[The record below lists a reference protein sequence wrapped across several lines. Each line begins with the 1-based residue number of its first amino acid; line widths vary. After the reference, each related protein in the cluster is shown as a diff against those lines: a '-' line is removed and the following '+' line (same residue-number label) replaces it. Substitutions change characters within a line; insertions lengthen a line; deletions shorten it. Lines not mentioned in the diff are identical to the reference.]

1 MTINATA
8 PILLALYIAVA
19 EKQNVDLKKLAG
31 TVQNDLLK
39 EYAARGN
46 YIYPPAASM
55 RLTVD
60 LIEYANQHLPKWNP
74 ISISGYHM
82 REAGCTAV
90 QEVAFTLANGLAY
103 VRAAVDRGL
112 DVNAFGPR
120 LSFFFNAHNH
130 FFEEIAKYRAARRLW
145 ATLLC
150 ERFKA
155 NDDACRLRFHTQTG
169 GSTLTA
175 QQIENNVVRVAY
187 QAMAAVLGGTQSLH
201 TNAKDEALAL
211 PTEESART
219 ALRTQQILAHET
231 GVTDAVDPLAG
242 SVYVEQLTDDIEQG
256 ARDYIQRIDQM
267 GGSLRA
273 IETGFIQG
281 EIQNAAYAY
290 QQAIESKQQIIV
302 GVNEFTTEEHVSPA
316 ILRID
321 PQLER
326 KQKERLAKLRT
337 ERNKKAVATAQ
348 TALIKAARG
357 DGNLLP
363 PILECVR
370 CYTTLGEIS
379 DTLREVF
386 GTYKPIM

>member
-1 MTINATA
+1 M
-8 PILLALYIAVA
+8 
-19 EKQNVDLKKLAG
+19 
-31 TVQNDLLK
+31 
-39 EYAARGN
+39 
-46 YIYPPAASM
+46 
-55 RLTVD
+55 
-60 LIEYANQHLPKWNP
+60 
-74 ISISGYHM
+74 
-82 REAGCTAV
+82 
-90 QEVAFTLANGLAY
+90 
-103 VRAAVDRGL
+103 
-112 DVNAFGPR
+112 
-120 LSFFFNAHNH
+120 
-130 FFEEIAKYRAARRLW
+130 
-145 ATLLC
+145 
-150 ERFKA
+150 
-155 NDDACRLRFHTQTG
+155 
-169 GSTLTA
+169 
-175 QQIENNVVRVAY
+175 
-187 QAMAAVLGGTQSLH
+187 
-201 TNAKDEALAL
+201 
-211 PTEESART
+211 
-219 ALRTQQILAHET
+219 
-231 GVTDAVDPLAG
+231 GV
-242 SVYVEQLTDDIEQG
+242 
-256 ARDYIQRIDQM
+256 
-267 GGSLRA
+267 SLRA